1 MNDFVDC
8 MTDQSRAQWFVL
20 LKSMGLSDAPRRKKQ
35 PVETEVIITTAEAE
49 REMVKVPGFDRSEDG
64 N

>member
-1 MNDFVDC
+1 
-8 MTDQSRAQWFVL
+8 
-20 LKSMGLSDAPRRKKQ
+20 MGLSDAPRRKKQ
-35 PVETEVIITTAEAE
+35 QVETEVNITTAEAE

>member
-8 MTDQSRAQWFVL
+8 MTDQSRIQWFVL

-49 REMVKVPGFDRSEDG
+49 REMVKVPGFDRSEDE

>member
-35 PVETEVIITTAEAE
+35 PVETEVIITTEEAA
-49 REMVKVPGFDRSEDG
+49 REMVRVPHFDRSEDE
-64 N
+64 